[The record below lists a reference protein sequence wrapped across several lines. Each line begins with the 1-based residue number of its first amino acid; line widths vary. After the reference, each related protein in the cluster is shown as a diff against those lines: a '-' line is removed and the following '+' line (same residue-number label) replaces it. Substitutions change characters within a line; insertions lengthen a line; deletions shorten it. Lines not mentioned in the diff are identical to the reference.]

1 LTLLVFWGKTLES
14 QAMNVPDICQQTQ
27 NLPLRNEPL
36 AKFLVNSQILIKENP
51 MKTRLFAFISTMTLA
66 VSLAGTAGA
75 QNNFIFGM
83 VRSAGAVTAG
93 CLPDAAGRV
102 TIHPLGPVEDL
113 HVEVTGLPPNVD
125 FDFFVIQAPDAPF
138 GMGWYQGDI
147 QTDGNGTG
155 VGDFVGRFSIE
166 TFVVAPGATSAPDTF
181 PGGSFPDATTNPATN
196 PVQMYH
202 LGLWFNRT
210 SDAAAAGCGSTETPF
225 DGTHTAGVQALST
238 RNFGQLNGPLSRV
251 K

>member
-1 LTLLVFWGKTLES
+1 MNERALGGVPSELT
-14 QAMNVPDICQQTQ
+14 
-27 NLPLRNEPL
+27 
-36 AKFLVNSQILIKENP
+36 ILIRRMIQ
-51 MKTRLFAFISTMTLA
+51 MKSRVFALISIMA
-66 VSLAGTAGA
+66 VAGSFAGTAVA
-75 QNNFIFGM
+75 QNNFVFNI
-83 VRSAGAVTAG
+83 VRSTAAVTAG
-93 CLPDAAGRV
+93 CLPDAIGQV

-113 HVEVTGLPPNVD
+113 HVEVSGLPPNVD
-125 FDFFVIQAPDAPF
+125 FDFFVIQAPDKPF

-147 QTDGNGTG
+147 QTDGTGRG

-166 TFVVAPGATSAPDTF
+166 TFIVAPGETSAPDTF

-202 LGLWFNRT
+202 LGLWFNQT
-210 SDAAAAGCGSTETPF
+210 SDAAAAGCGNTETPF

-238 RNFGQLNGPLSRV
+238 KNFAPLSGPLGKV